1 MKRDDLKISY
11 PNSEK
16 VYVSGSIYPNI
27 RVAMR
32 KVTQMPTVVIN
43 DGERIEHPNPEVYI
57 YDTSGPYG
65 DESVDIDLSRGLP
78 RMREE
83 SFGVL

>member
-1 MKRDDLKISY
+1 MKKDDLKISY

-43 DGERIEHPNPEVYI
+43 DGERIENP
-57 YDTSGPYG
+57 TSGSGYRYRRSLQHPVY
-65 DESVDIDLSRGLP
+65 R
-78 RMREE
+78 
-83 SFGVL
+83 